1 MKRREFITMLGGAVA
16 WPLAAP
22 AQQPAMPV
30 IGFLNSSSPQ
40 AYVGRLR
47 AFQQGLSETGHV
59 DGRNVAIEYR
69 WAEDHYERLP
79 AHAVELA
86 GRQVSVI
93 AATPT
98 VAALAAKAATTTIPI
113 VFLFGGDPVEA
124 GLVASLNRPGGNITG
139 VSFLSGAL
147 GQKLLE
153 LLHELV
159 PAATSIALL
168 ANPANPV
175 AAKLTDFQEAARA
188 LSLRQLVLEAS
199 SERDIDLVF
208 ASLVQQRAGAL
219 IVQAEPLFFNRRDQL
234 LALAARHEIPAIY
247 PYREFPAAGG
257 LMSYGASLA
266 DAYRQQGTYV
276 GKILRGAKPA
286 DLPVMQSSKF
296 ELVINLKTAK
306 TLGLEVPLPLL
317 IRADELID

>member
-296 ELVINLKTAK
+296 ELVINAQTA
-306 TLGLEVPLPLL
+306 TMLDLTVPPQLL
-317 IRADELID
+317 ATADEVIE

>member
-1 MKRREFITMLGGAVA
+1 
-16 WPLAAP
+16 
-22 AQQPAMPV
+22 
-30 IGFLNSSSPQ
+30 
-40 AYVGRLR
+40 
-47 AFQQGLSETGHV
+47 
-59 DGRNVAIEYR
+59 
-69 WAEDHYERLP
+69 
-79 AHAVELA
+79 
-86 GRQVSVI
+86 
-93 AATPT
+93 
-98 VAALAAKAATTTIPI
+98 
-113 VFLFGGDPVEA
+113 
-124 GLVASLNRPGGNITG
+124 
-139 VSFLSGAL
+139 
-147 GQKLLE
+147 
-153 LLHELV
+153 
-159 PAATSIALL
+159 
-168 ANPANPV
+168 
-175 AAKLTDFQEAARA
+175 
-188 LSLRQLVLEAS
+188 LEAS